1 MKYKIAATALTYIAI
16 IGMLMFITTPI
27 ATTEVK
33 YIYYWTQDLS
43 DNTIIIDGN
52 LNDWTN
58 ASYIETNLGVNVSIG
73 YDDTNIY
80 VAALWT
86 DTALN
91 DQLSLWN
98 KTGMID
104 ENEAEWDFIDG
115 SDDRLAVGFV
125 NEDDSDI
132 WVWTASNITDGIHA
146 YEINITGHPDSG
158 NLPFVMNS
166 NGTTLGD
173 TAKPI
178 YNSTFQTITDYS
190 VVPNGTMIN
199 AWFSQAPNGSQTDV
213 NVAFSYNMTGNNV
226 SRIEFSRAIDTGNE
240 DDVAWD
246 LSDLTGI
253 HFVISSSNRNDAEDM
268 NFYMSSVEQTR
279 EWYDI
284 TVTTNIHVLGDA
296 KIYTTGI
303 NNGTLVTGTQTMNSV
318 TWRLLAEPSAFPK
331 IVSFLIIIGM
341 FAAVLA
347 GIFFIAG
354 KKIGMI
360 IAAAVIGLVSG
371 VVMLVGGIMFQSWVV
386 WHSEN
391 IFFAFEEI
399 EFLDDLEYG
408 FITLTNS
415 GLGLGFY
422 TPIICGGL
430 IAATTA
436 TLLGLSIYGIFSK
449 KKIKQKE

>member
-16 IGMLMFITTPI
+16 IGMLLFITTPI
-27 ATTEVK
+27 ATTEVE
-33 YIYYWTQDLS
+33 YRYYWTNDLS
-43 DNTIIIDGN
+43 DNTIVINGY
-52 LNDWTN
+52 LNDWSD
-58 ASYIETNLGVNVSIG
+58 ASFETYIGVNISIG

-80 VAALWT
+80 VAALWA
-86 DTALN
+86 DNAVN

-104 ENEAEWDFIDG
+104 EDEAAWDFIDG
-115 SDDRLAVGFV
+115 SDDVLAVGFV

-132 WVWTASNITDGIHA
+132 WVWTASNRTDGSHA
-146 YEINITGHPDSG
+146 YEMNITSHPDSG

-166 NGTTLGD
+166 NGTTLTD
-173 TAKPI
+173 SAIPI

-190 VVPNGTMIN
+190 VIPNGTMIN
-199 AWFSQAPNGSQTDV
+199 TWFSQTPNGSQTDV
-213 NVAFSYNMTGNNV
+213 NVAHSYVGGWHSV
-226 SRIEFSRAIDTGNE
+226 EFSRAIDTGNE

-253 HFVISSSNRNDAEDM
+253 HFVISSSSNNDAENM
-268 NFYMSSVEQTR
+268 NFYMSPIAQTR

-284 TVTTNIHVLGDA
+284 TVVTNVHVLGDA
-296 KIYTTGI
+296 KIYSTGT
-303 NNGTLVTGTQTMNSV
+303 NNGTSVTGMRKIDSV
-318 TWRLLAEPSAFPK
+318 NWRLLEDPFAFPT
-331 IVSFLIIIGM
+331 IVSFLIIIGL
-341 FAAVLA
+341 FTTILA

-360 IAAAVIGLVSG
+360 IAAAAIGLVSG
-371 VVMLVGGIMFQSWVV
+371 AVMLIGGIMYQSWTV
-386 WHSEN
+386 WYSDS
-391 IFFAFEEI
+391 IFLTFEEI
-399 EFLDDLEYG
+399 EYLDDLEYG
-408 FITLTNS
+408 SITLMNS

-430 IAATTA
+430 IAATA
-436 TLLGLSIYGIFSK
+436 GTLLGLSLYGIFSK